1 MPSHEIPPAGISTE
15 DWAVTPQAVR
25 EWARTLEQRMA
36 RLEERLNQTSRNSSK
51 PPSSDPPSAVPR
63 PGRPSSGRKAGGQP
77 GHSGHGRL
85 LKPVEEV
92 DRLVEAKPPSCEQC
106 GSLLL
111 GDDPQPE
118 RHQVTELPRVT
129 PLVTEY
135 RRHTL
140 RCLACGAPTQAPWP
154 VDMPTGSFG
163 PRLQATAGFLSGRS
177 GASHREVQEVLA
189 ALFHT
194 DVSLGSIPTLEQA
207 VSEALAQAVAAATR
221 YVQQQ
226 PVRNAD
232 ETGWRE
238 KSKRVWLWI
247 SVTPL
252 VTVFRVL
259 AARGAAGAKE
269 LLGDDF
275 LGIVGTDRWGAYN
288 WLDPR
293 RRQLCWAHLK
303 RDFVAFLARGG
314 ESARIG
320 HALLAEERQL
330 FALWYR
336 VRDGTLA
343 WAAFQVA
350 MLPVMERV
358 GSLLHEG
365 AEAAEKR
372 TSRTCRNLLKLEAAL
387 WTFVWE
393 ADVEPTN
400 NSAERPLRR
409 AVLWRRRSF
418 GTQSATGSQFVER
431 ILTAVTTLRQQQRD
445 VLDYL
450 TAACAAAFCEDKPP
464 ALLPSARPLRWAS

>member
-1 MPSHEIPPAGISTE
+1 M
-15 DWAVTPQAVR
+15 
-25 EWARTLEQRMA
+25 
-36 RLEERLNQTSRNSSK
+36 
-51 PPSSDPPSAVPR
+51 
-63 PGRPSSGRKAGGQP
+63 
-77 GHSGHGRL
+77 
-85 LKPVEEV
+85 
-92 DRLVEAKPPSCEQC
+92 
-106 GSLLL
+106 
-111 GDDPQPE
+111 
-118 RHQVTELPRVT
+118 T
-129 PLVTEY
+129 PLMTEY

-140 RCLACGAPTQAPWP
+140 RCVACGAQTQAPWP
-154 VDMPTGSFG
+154 ADMPTGSFG

-177 GASHREVQEVLA
+177 GASHREGQEVLA
-189 ALFHT
+189 ALFHA
-194 DVSLGSIPTLEQA
+194 DVSLGSIPALEQA
-207 VSEALAQAVAAATR
+207 VSEALAHPVAEATR

-238 KSKRVWLWI
+238 KTKRLWLWV
-247 SVTPL
+247 SATPL

-259 AARGAAGAKE
+259 AVRGAAGAKE
-269 LLGDDF
+269 LLGDDG
-275 LGIVGTDRWGAYN
+275 LGVVGTDRWAAYN

-303 RDFVAFLARGG
+303 RDFMAFLARGG
-314 ESARIG
+314 ESAPIG
-320 HALLAEERQL
+320 QALLADERQL

-343 WAAFQVA
+343 WADFQVA

-365 AEAAEKR
+365 AEGAEKR
-372 TSRTCRNLLKLEAAL
+372 TGRTCRNLLKLEVAL

-418 GTQSATGSQFVER
+418 GTQSAAGSHFVER

-450 TAACAAAFCEDKPP
+450 TAACAAVLCGDKPP
-464 ALLPSARPLRWAS
+464 SLLPSVRPLRCAS